1 MLLGSVEPFA
11 AEGGAPSRLRT
22 LPSCRQEYRTML
34 DPVNEV
40 GGHVGARLL
49 DFFDAR
55 SPWNR
60 RLWNVGLSL
69 TLREVLEAAEAA
81 SSGELSPRSLNFL
94 AELAQ
99 RMVGTDPAAGM
110 DEEKRLL
117 QGALRAKL
125 LRPGGLDYQVVAQQE
140 ERVRTAY
147 LSAWANALR
156 EPQPPGAERTARAIA
171 SHLLDMGY
179 SSDFLHRW
187 WKYRIWHESGDCS
200 LADIVEEAHQLTRQP
215 TRSFDVMVPV
225 LRAIRATGTP
235 PAEWRP
241 PQQVSA
247 WLRDNG
253 FGVSGVRQDGGF
265 LFRIEARDP
274 EAAVGRVSEVLD
286 QVTAR
291 VAIGTKGGFTLFRRA
306 WIRGET
312 EPYRLDRAKRGVWVE
327 ALERENELY
336 DTDSTGRV
344 HAAVELLSHLQSS
357 SPGAAVA
364 GGWAAIEA
372 LLSEPDDRAGA
383 ADRLAMLVACSY
395 PRAELTTLSYDL
407 SRAGGGLAGRLGGLD
422 ENRRRCDIV
431 ADAVLRREIDVA
443 GLSPSVRAAVSRVSR
458 LLDESR
464 RTLGLVRDHA
474 ANAFHRLYR
483 QRNMVLH
490 GGRTDAVA
498 LRASLRTAA
507 PLVGAGMDRIVH
519 ALYAERLTPLP
530 LVARAKR
537 ALATIQTSA
546 GSRITALLAPDKT

>member
-1 MLLGSVEPFA
+1 MDRTARRSHAGTRRDLPEGRGAPALLLGSVEPFA

-22 LPSCRQEYRTML
+22 LPSCCQEYRTML

-40 GGHVGARLL
+40 GVHVGARLL

-156 EPQPPGAERTARAIA
+156 EPQPPGAERTARAIT

-187 WKYRIWHESGDCS
+187 WKYRIWHESGNCS

-241 PQQVSA
+241 PQRVSA

-274 EAAVGRVSEVLD
+274 DAAVGRVSEVLD
-286 QVTAR
+286 RDDIASAAILVDPSQTSCQTATGPRQVVCRPRLSRRRLLPRLRA
-291 VAIGTKGGFTLFRRA
+291 GGRRA
-306 WIRGET
+306 RRRDGMPAPIVEKAVAAAPASEAGAGRGDAT
-312 EPYRLDRAKRGVWVE
+312 ECREPPVAMHPMHLRFRATIVHRPGG
-327 ALERENELY
+327 AHGAI
-336 DTDSTGRV
+336 GRV
-344 HAAVELLSHLQSS
+344 H
-357 SPGAAVA
+357 P
-364 GGWAAIEA
+364 
-372 LLSEPDDRAGA
+372 
-383 ADRLAMLVACSY
+383 
-395 PRAELTTLSYDL
+395 
-407 SRAGGGLAGRLGGLD
+407 
-422 ENRRRCDIV
+422 
-431 ADAVLRREIDVA
+431 
-443 GLSPSVRAAVSRVSR
+443 
-458 LLDESR
+458 
-464 RTLGLVRDHA
+464 
-474 ANAFHRLYR
+474 
-483 QRNMVLH
+483 
-490 GGRTDAVA
+490 
-498 LRASLRTAA
+498 
-507 PLVGAGMDRIVH
+507 
-519 ALYAERLTPLP
+519 
-530 LVARAKR
+530 
-537 ALATIQTSA
+537 
-546 GSRITALLAPDKT
+546 